1 VPSHTFQFQFQLIDE
16 TLPLR
21 EPQTEI
27 LNSIEQPPS
36 NQNDKNVLHQEPI
49 QTLEFIDLSTRSKRQ
64 QAKNRIL
71 VRSHVT
77 RTVRRAQRQRQETD
91 QQGIVSSVVPKDTVS
106 SVVPKDTV
114 SSLV

>member
-1 VPSHTFQFQFQLIDE
+1 VPSHTFQFEFQLINE
-16 TLPLR
+16 TVPLR

-64 QAKNRIL
+64 QAKNRII

-77 RTVRRAQRQRQETD
+77 RAVRRAQRQRQEPN
-91 QQGIVSSVVPKDTVS
+91 QQDIVSSVVPKDMVS
-106 SVVPKDTV
+106 AVVPKAMV